1 MAKGAIEYV
10 DMPGFGFM
18 SGVGERD
25 TEMAK
30 REIVRHIEEESMDL
44 ALIVLDSKAFAE
56 ICSRWE
62 GRGEIPIDVEMQG
75 ILQELEIPHIVVA
88 NRIDKVRDLDGVLD
102 GICDRLGLLPPWR
115 QWRDLLVPVSAKT
128 GQGISE
134 LRQLVSLKLGLY

>member
-18 SGVGERD
+18 SGVGEGD

-30 REIVRHIEEESMDL
+30 REIVRQIEEESMDL

-56 ICSRWE
+56 ICDRWE

-75 ILQELEIPHIVVA
+75 LLQELGIPHIVVA
-88 NRIDKVRDLDGVLD
+88 NRIDKVEDLDGVLD

-134 LRQLVSLKLGLY
+134 LRQLVSLKLGLV